1 MTYIISTHE
10 IDYVPAIADWVYVL
24 GGRHGIVL
32 SGPPEHVFSQPGA
45 LRDAGIEPPALTE
58 LFESLKKRGWD
69 VSVPL
74 TVDQA
79 IEELDSARAR

>member
-1 MTYIISTHE
+1 M
-10 IDYVPAIADWVYVL
+10 A
-24 GGRHGIVL
+24 L
-32 SGPPEHVFSQPGA
+32 SGTPEEVFAQTDA
-45 LRDAGIEPPALTE
+45 LRDAGIEPPVLAD

-79 IEELDSARAR
+79 LEELDYARVR